1 MAGFDENI
9 VREYFELNGFFV
21 RQLRKYQVQSGKKRV
36 EEDIALAV
44 YHPNAPSERT
54 GTGFQLFSADMV
66 KMRRAVVVVKDWQ
79 GSRFTPAMLK
89 SSSKV
94 FDYLKKD
101 VLNEAD
107 GYFSF
112 EEAPFDEASEED
124 RFKKVLVLPGIPTS
138 DPQRSEA
145 IRMLKDSG
153 MDGII
158 TFSTIL
164 ENLLRHV
171 EVNHSYRKSD
181 LLQLMRILKLY
192 DMVKEPQMNLFG

>member
-21 RQLRKYQVQSGKKRV
+21 RQLKKYQVQSRKKRGD
-36 EEDIALAV
+36 EEIALAV
-44 YHPNAPSERT
+44 YNPSAAGERSE
-54 GTGFQLFSADMV
+54 TGFQLFSADMLR
-66 KMRRAVVVVKDWQ
+66 MRRAVVVVKAWHT
-79 GSRFTPAMLK
+79 SHFMPAMLK
-89 SSSKV
+89 SSSRI

-101 VLNEAD
+101 ILNKTE
-107 GYFSF
+107 GYFGID
-112 EEAPFDEASEED
+112 EPPFDEALETGP
-124 RFKKVLVLPGIPTS
+124 FKKILVLPGVPTS

-145 IRMLKDSG
+145 ISLLQESG

-164 ENLLRHV
+164 ENLLRNV
-171 EVNHSYRKSD
+171 EVNHSYQKSD
-181 LLQLMRILKLY
+181 LLQLMRILKIY